1 MKRNF
6 RYITKFEAET
16 RSAMQTRAI
25 GTIDGILNASKLL
38 LTASKKLLRYCDKEN
53 NPFVEKLTQFIQTLQ
68 AHIQMASRVEKLGLK
83 ELSLQYGVDSDN
95 IVSLVGQFYFVDY
108 RKQGVTQREFE
119 GLMDD
124 VVAKGDEVESL
135 ANLADR
141 SSSARLERRGQSGD
155 RLNTES
161 IRKEVVNS
169 YFENVGI
176 HYEKDEVNVIDDTHA
191 TSKVE
196 QTIGGWQSGWNGKSF
211 TVPVGLPCI
220 PATNLPRK
228 GWWLDNT
235 APKVKAFIKKI
246 IAMWADAPVE
256 NNSSSAR
263 LEKRMASKPQP
274 RSDKESEREIMLEI
288 TNNYNKESGRLK
300 SIIENLA
307 RKMNKQNYDKALAS
321 KLYAYLVEDGIKSYT
336 KEFGKGSISLS
347 PASRLAIGAEL
358 EEYYVD
364 DVEAKANQL
373 AGIDPQQDLIDAE
386 SKRLDWKQNSSS
398 ARLEKRGWFGGD
410 DEDEEEEKQPMS
422 NNDAREEVRLIIMN
436 TQGIYSAWMSMVDDA
451 CKQWLR
457 THDNEDDAP
466 TFRDVVDDFT
476 EIVRLGINEMNKSI
490 DEDSEDSEFPE
501 NNFSMADIKWIFE
514 HSSAQEDLDEKW
526 DWRKE

>member
-1 MKRNF
+1 MKQNF
-6 RYITKFEAET
+6 RYITKFEEET
-16 RSAMQTRAI
+16 RAER
-25 GTIDGILNASKLL
+25 L
-38 LTASKKLLRYCDKEN
+38 
-53 NPFVEKLTQFIQTLQ
+53 EKRMVNTLAVYLPTNQ
-68 AHIQMASRVEKLGLK
+68 A
-83 ELSLQYGVDSDN
+83 
-95 IVSLVGQFYFVDY
+95 YF
-108 RKQGVTQREFE
+108 FF
-119 GLMDD
+119 M
-124 VVAKGDEVESL
+124 GDEKKSPSTWTRIFVNQSTKDVLSTKQDLEEWAKSEGKDL
-135 ANLADR
+135 TKIRKGLYVVDPDYNAN
-141 SSSARLERRGQSGD
+141 SSSAQLERRGQSGD

-347 PASRLAIGAEL
+347 PASRLAMGAEL

-364 DVEAKANQL
+364 DVDAKANEL

-422 NNDAREEVRLIIMN
+422 NNDAREEVRLYIMN

-457 THDNEDDAP
+457 THDKEDDAP

-476 EIVRLGINEMNKSI
+476 EIVRLGINEMNKVI
-490 DEDSEDSEFPE
+490 HDDSENSEFPE

>member
-6 RYITKFEAET
+6 RYITKFEEET
-16 RSAMQTRAI
+16 RSAR
-25 GTIDGILNASKLL
+25 
-38 LTASKKLLRYCDKEN
+38 
-53 NPFVEKLTQFIQTLQ
+53 P
-68 AHIQMASRVEKLGLK
+68 
-83 ELSLQYGVDSDN
+83 
-95 IVSLVGQFYFVDY
+95 
-108 RKQGVTQREFE
+108 
-119 GLMDD
+119 
-124 VVAKGDEVESL
+124 
-135 ANLADR
+135 
-141 SSSARLERRGQSGD
+141 ERRDNAYKS
-155 RLNTES
+155 
-161 IRKEVVNS
+161 VVNS

-176 HYEKDEVNVIDDTHA
+176 FYENDEVNVIDDKHA
-191 TSKVE
+191 TTKVP
-196 QTIGGWQSGWNGKSF
+196 QTIGGWQNSWNSKQF
-211 TVPVGLPCI
+211 EVPVGLPCR
-220 PATNLPRK
+220 PATNLPQE
-228 GWWLDNT
+228 GWWLDYT
-235 APKVKAFIKKI
+235 APKVKAFIKKVV
-246 IAMWADAPVE
+246 AMQVEHPEFE

-274 RSDKESEREIMLEI
+274 RSDKESEREIALEI
-288 TNNYNKESGRLK
+288 TNNYDKESGRLK

-321 KLYAYLVEDGIKSYT
+321 KLYAYLVEDGIKSYN

-364 DVEAKANQL
+364 DVDAKANQL
-373 AGIDPQQDLIDAE
+373 AGIDPQQGLIDAE

-398 ARLEKRGWFGGD
+398 TRLKKRGWFGGD
-410 DEDEEEEKQPMS
+410 DEDDEEEEKQPMS

-436 TQGIYSAWMSMVDDA
+436 TQGIYSTWMAMADDA

-514 HSSAQEDLDEKW
+514 HSGAQEGLDEKW
-526 DWRKE
+526 DMRKQ